1 MVDVAAVLEDPAAVD
16 GLIARAGDPK
26 WERWLQQVARTGA
39 CRCPIRLRGG
49 VRQGEQIVYST
60 ADEPDHALMVRCG
73 NRRAELCPSCAYQYQ
88 GDMWQLVMAG
98 VAGGRKGV
106 PEAVAE
112 HPQMFATLTAPSFGP
127 VHSQPDDGRRCRCGR
142 RHADDDTELGGAIDP
157 GTYDYEGAVLWNWYV
172 PALWNRFVVELVRA
186 IARKAGLRE
195 REVRE
200 LVRVAYVKVAEFQR
214 RGLVHLHAIVR
225 LDAPDDRADA
235 SGLNVTGDELADAI
249 REAGQR
255 ASFDGDDGN
264 GGSVLVRFGEQ
275 LKPVSST
282 TATSRSA
289 SSDPS
294 RSPRTSRST
303 PARAHTSR
311 SRAAAPRLPNC
322 ATTASLSSSC
332 RRR

>member
-1 MVDVAAVLEDPAAVD
+1 M
-16 GLIARAGDPK
+16 
-26 WERWLQQVARTGA
+26 
-39 CRCPIRLRGG
+39 
-49 VRQGEQIVYST
+49 
-60 ADEPDHALMVRCG
+60 
-73 NRRAELCPSCAYQYQ
+73 
-88 GDMWQLVMAG
+88 
-98 VAGGRKGV
+98 
-106 PEAVAE
+106 
-112 HPQMFATLTAPSFGP
+112 
-127 VHSQPDDGRRCRCGR
+127 
-142 RHADDDTELGGAIDP
+142 
-157 GTYDYEGAVLWNWYV
+157 WNWYV

-186 IARKAGLRE
+186 IARKAGLPNARC
-195 REVRE
+195 E

-235 SGLNVTGDELADAI
+235 SGLNVTGDELADTI

-255 ASFDGDDGN
+255 ASFDGDHGN

-275 LKPVSST
+275 LKPVSCT